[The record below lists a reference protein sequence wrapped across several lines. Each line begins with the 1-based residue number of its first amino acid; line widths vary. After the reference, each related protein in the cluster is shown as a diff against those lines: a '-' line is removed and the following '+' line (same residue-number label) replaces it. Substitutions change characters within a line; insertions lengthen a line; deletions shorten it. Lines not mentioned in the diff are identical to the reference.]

1 MTDAATRPLSRWANE
16 GGAIEPVIANIAT
29 APMSQSE
36 LTQLRIRTI
45 ALENVVIALLEAAP
59 DDQRA
64 AVRELA
70 QTIAPRSGSTPHPLT
85 ESAAL
90 HMNHLVD
97 RAEHFRRLR

>member
-1 MTDAATRPLSRWANE
+1 MTDAATRALSRWTNE
-16 GGAIEPVIANIAT
+16 GGAVEPSLANLVHP
-29 APMSQSE
+29 PMSQTE

-59 DDQRA
+59 DEQRA
-64 AVRELA
+64 TVREMA
-70 QTIAPRSGSTPHPLT
+70 DAIAPRSGSTPHPLT

-97 RAEHFRRLR
+97 RAEHFRKLR